1 VSDSFEFTCNR
12 VFLVWHRLQE
22 ILSQNTIIA
31 NVFKP
36 CAGQLVLVSQV
47 RYGLQAIQLTFFREG
62 NCDWT
67 EFANFGVH
75 IHGNDDTKL
84 RTRPK
89 PDLTYAFP
97 VTTSQSQSLKR
108 FERDEYARSF
118 SLKTLGDLSM
128 RGIYS
133 TPTTGLRMWA
143 ESRKRA
149 SLRTTD
155 LACFPWAVIEFKKQV
170 QGSQMSPVERCYCQA
185 ANASAAALELRAQ
198 MFVKASHDIFPEIAP
213 VISFTC
219 VGPIVKVWLTFFLE
233 PDSCGNRTR
242 VGELYHF
249 GQS

>member
-1 VSDSFEFTCNR
+1 VSHSFRFTCDR
-12 VFLVWHRLQE
+12 VFLVGYRPQE
-22 ILSQNTIIA
+22 ILSQRTIIA

-36 CAGQLVLVSQV
+36 CAGQLVLVSRV
-47 RYGLQAIQLTFFREG
+47 TYSVQAIQLTFSREG
-62 NCDWT
+62 NCTWT
-67 EFANFGVH
+67 DFANFGVH
-75 IHGNDDTKL
+75 IKDNDDTKL

-97 VTTSQSQSLKR
+97 VTTLPSQSLKR

-118 SLKTLGDLSM
+118 SLETLGDLSM

-133 TPTTGLRMWA
+133 TPTTGLRRWA
-143 ESRKRA
+143 DSRKRT

-198 MFVKASHDIFPEIAP
+198 MFVKASHDVFPEIAP

-219 VGPIVKVWLTFFLE
+219 VGPIVKIWLTYFLE
-233 PDSCGNRTR
+233 TDSCGNRTR

-249 GQS
+249 GES